1 MQPSS
6 NVHQN
11 HSRIRIQRYFCSPCR
26 TTHSILPKNLMPIC
40 RWFLDDILAIIWRFD
55 QGESPYS
62 ITQNINRSLKNGTPQ
77 SLSSILNL
85 KKWLHLAAKAVET
98 LTHEQGLLI
107 TEPPRPIPKNNLG
120 RLMLTKLWPTWNE
133 FTHAFS
139 RRFYPKRF
147 LILQPHINLTG

>member
-1 MQPSS
+1 
-6 NVHQN
+6 
-11 HSRIRIQRYFCSPCR
+11 
-26 TTHSILPKNLMPIC
+26 MPIC
-40 RWFLDDILAIIWRFD
+40 RWFLDDILVIIVRFD

-77 SLSSILNL
+77 SLASILNL
-85 KKWLHLAAKAVET
+85 KKWLPMAAKAVES

-107 TEPPRPIPKNNLG
+107 TEPPRPILKNNLG
-120 RLMLTKLWPTWNE
+120 RLMLTNLWPTWNE

-147 LILQPHINLTG
+147 PIFPPHINLTG